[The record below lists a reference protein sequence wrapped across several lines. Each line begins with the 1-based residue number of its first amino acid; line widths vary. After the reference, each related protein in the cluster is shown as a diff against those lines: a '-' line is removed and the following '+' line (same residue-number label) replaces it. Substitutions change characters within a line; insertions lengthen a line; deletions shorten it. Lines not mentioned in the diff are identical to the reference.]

1 MCLAAHF
8 QDVCDRVRRPD
19 IRRAELH
26 GTPADGFGVVI
37 GAAFLEPEG
46 MHAEHDAALRIA
58 VAPGVQH
65 LRGPVAQ
72 HRGMTQEEIEQVG
85 DLQRQQ
91 VARIFRADVAVQLG
105 RAGEVA
111 AQPGARGIQMHALA
125 LQRVTDVTLGGL
137 E

>member
-1 MCLAAHF
+1 M
-8 QDVCDRVRRPD
+8 RGPD

-46 MHAEHDAALRIA
+46 MHAEDDAALRIA
-58 VAPGVQH
+58 VAPGVQD
-65 LRGPVAQ
+65 LGGTVAE
-72 HRGMTQEEIEQVG
+72 HGGMTQQEIEQVG

-91 VARIFRADVAVQLG
+91 VARKFRGDVAVQLG
-105 RAGEVA
+105 RPGEVA
-111 AQPGARGIQMHALA
+111 AQPGARGIQVHALA
-125 LQRVTDVTLGGL
+125 LQGVTDVALGCF